1 MELNKK
7 NWNSRYDTKETGWDI
22 GFVSPPLKEYID
34 QITDLNI
41 KILIPGCGN
50 AYEAEY
56 LFNKGFKNI
65 FIVDYS
71 QIAISNLIKRIPDF
85 PIFNAVCDDF
95 FNISGQ
101 YDLILEQTF
110 FCAID
115 PKLRN
120 NYAKQISSLL
130 KENGKLVGLFFSVPM
145 FSDHPPFGG
154 SKEEYIECFS
164 KLFSINTI
172 EKCYNSIKSRNNKEL
187 FFIFNKKE

>member
-130 KENGKLVGLFFSVPM
+130 KENGKLIGLFFSVPM

>member
-56 LFNKGFKNI
+56 LFNKGFKNV

-85 PIFNAVCDDF
+85 PNFLDKANYALQLIAEGKL
-95 FNISGQ
+95 NIGTTNNKS
-101 YDLILEQTF
+101 LEVEQM
-110 FCAID
+110 
-115 PKLRN
+115 KLKGLRN
-120 NYAKQISSLL
+120 NILISVLGVVIVILL
-130 KENGKLVGLFFSVPM
+130 VF
-145 FSDHPPFGG
+145 
-154 SKEEYIECFS
+154 
-164 KLFSINTI
+164 
-172 EKCYNSIKSRNNKEL
+172 
-187 FFIFNKKE
+187 

>member
-56 LFNKGFKNI
+56 LFNKGFKNV

-110 FCAID
+110 FCAIN

-154 SKEEYIECFS
+154 SKQEYIECFS

>member
-1 MELNKK
+1 MELNKD
-7 NWNSRYDTKETGWDI
+7 NWNSRYKTKETGWDI
-22 GFVSPPLKEYID
+22 GFVSPALKEYID
-34 QITDLNI
+34 QITDFNI

-56 LFNKGFKNI
+56 LFKKGFKNI

-71 QIAISNLIKRIPDF
+71 EIAISNLIKRIPDF
-85 PIFNAVCDDF
+85 PIFNTICDDF

-115 PKLRN
+115 PTLRD
-120 NYAKQISSLL
+120 NYVKKVSSLL
-130 KENGKLVGLFFSVPM
+130 KNDGKLVGLFFSLPM

-154 SKEEYIECFS
+154 SVEEYIKCFS
-164 KLFSINTI
+164 KLFLII
-172 EKCYNSIKSRNNKEL
+172 KMERCYNSIKSRTNKEL
-187 FFIFNKKE
+187 FFILIKKN

>member
-56 LFNKGFKNI
+56 LFNKGFKNV

-154 SKEEYIECFS
+154 SKQEYIKCFS

-172 EKCYNSIKSRNNKEL
+172 GKCYNSIKSRNNKEL

>member
-34 QITDLNI
+34 QIADLNI

-56 LFNKGFKNI
+56 LFNKGFKNV

-154 SKEEYIECFS
+154 SKQEYIECFS

>member
-56 LFNKGFKNI
+56 LFNKGFKNV

-101 YDLILEQTF
+101 YDVILEQTF

-154 SKEEYIECFS
+154 SKQEYIECFS

>member
-56 LFNKGFKNI
+56 LFNKGFKNV

-130 KENGKLVGLFFSVPM
+130 KENGILVGLFFSVPM

>member
-56 LFNKGFKNI
+56 LFNKGFKNV

-95 FNISGQ
+95 FKG
-101 YDLILEQTF
+101 
-110 FCAID
+110 
-115 PKLRN
+115 R
-120 NYAKQISSLL
+120 
-130 KENGKLVGLFFSVPM
+130 
-145 FSDHPPFGG
+145 
-154 SKEEYIECFS
+154 
-164 KLFSINTI
+164 
-172 EKCYNSIKSRNNKEL
+172 
-187 FFIFNKKE
+187 

>member
-154 SKEEYIECFS
+154 SKQEYIECFS

>member
-1 MELNKK
+1 MELNKN
-7 NWNSRYDTKETGWDI
+7 NWNSKYKTKETGWDI

-34 QITDLNI
+34 QVSDLSI

-56 LFNKGFKNI
+56 LFKKGFKNI

-71 QIAISNLIKRIPDF
+71 EIAISNLIKRIPDF
-85 PIFNAVCDDF
+85 PIFNTICDDF

-115 PKLRN
+115 PSLRD
-120 NYAKQISSLL
+120 NYAKKVSSLL
-130 KENGKLVGLFFSVPM
+130 KNDGKLVGLFFSLPM

-154 SKEEYIECFS
+154 SIEEYIKCFS
-164 KLFSINTI
+164 KLFLII
-172 EKCYNSIKSRNNKEL
+172 KMERCYNSIKSRTNKEL
-187 FFIFNKKE
+187 FFILKKKN

>member
-56 LFNKGFKNI
+56 LFNKGFKNV

-154 SKEEYIECFS
+154 SKQEYIECFS
-164 KLFSINTI
+164 KIFSINTI

>member
-130 KENGKLVGLFFSVPM
+130 KANGKLVGLFFSVPM

-154 SKEEYIECFS
+154 SKQEYIECFS

>member
-56 LFNKGFKNI
+56 LFNKGFKNV

-154 SKEEYIECFS
+154 FKEEYIECFS

>member
-1 MELNKK
+1 MELNKN
-7 NWNSRYDTKETGWDI
+7 NWNSRYKTKETGWDI

-34 QITDLNI
+34 QISDLSI

-56 LFNKGFKNI
+56 LFKKGFKNI

-71 QIAISNLIKRIPDF
+71 EIAISNLIKRIPDF
-85 PIFNAVCDDF
+85 PIFNTICDDF

-115 PKLRN
+115 PTLRD
-120 NYAKQISSLL
+120 NYVKKVSSLL
-130 KENGKLVGLFFSVPM
+130 KNDGKLVGLFFSLPM

-154 SKEEYIECFS
+154 SIEEYIKCFS
-164 KLFSINTI
+164 KLFLII
-172 EKCYNSIKSRNNKEL
+172 KMERCYNSIKSRTNKEL
-187 FFIFNKKE
+187 FFILKNKI

>member
-1 MELNKK
+1 MELNKN
-7 NWNSRYDTKETGWDI
+7 NWNSRYETKETGWDI
-22 GFVSPPLKEYID
+22 GFVSPALKEYID
-34 QITDLNI
+34 QISDLNI

-56 LFNKGFKNI
+56 LFKKGFKNI

-71 QIAISNLIKRIPDF
+71 EIAISNLIKRIPDF
-85 PIFNAVCDDF
+85 PIFNSICDDF

-115 PKLRN
+115 PILRD
-120 NYAKQISSLL
+120 NYAKKVSSLL
-130 KENGKLVGLFFSVPM
+130 TNDGKLVGLFFSLPM

-154 SKEEYIECFS
+154 SKEEYIKCFS
-164 KLFSINTI
+164 KLFLII
-172 EKCYNSIKSRNNKEL
+172 KMERCYNSIKSRTNKEL
-187 FFIFNKKE
+187 FFILKNKI

>member
-56 LFNKGFKNI
+56 LFSKGFKNV

-130 KENGKLVGLFFSVPM
+130 KANGKLVGLFFSVPM

-154 SKEEYIECFS
+154 SKQEYIECFS

>member
-130 KENGKLVGLFFSVPM
+130 KENGILVGLFFSVPM

>member
-22 GFVSPPLKEYID
+22 SFVSPPLKEYID

-56 LFNKGFKNI
+56 LFNKGFKNV

-95 FNISGQ
+95 FNINGQ

-154 SKEEYIECFS
+154 SKQEYIECFS

>member
-130 KENGKLVGLFFSVPM
+130 KENGILVGLFFSVPM
-145 FSDHPPFGG
+145 FSAHPPFGG
-154 SKEEYIECFS
+154 SKQEYIECFS

>member
-56 LFNKGFKNI
+56 LFNKGFKNV

-154 SKEEYIECFS
+154 SKQEYIECFS

-187 FFIFNKKE
+187 FFIFNKK

>member
-56 LFNKGFKNI
+56 LFNKGFKNV

-154 SKEEYIECFS
+154 SKQEYIECFS

>member
-130 KENGKLVGLFFSVPM
+130 KENGILVGLFFSVPM

-154 SKEEYIECFS
+154 SKQEYIECFS

>member
-7 NWNSRYDTKETGWDI
+7 NWNSRYDTNETGWDI

-130 KENGKLVGLFFSVPM
+130 KENGKLIGLFFSVPM

>member
-1 MELNKK
+1 MELNKN
-7 NWNSRYDTKETGWDI
+7 NWNSRYKTKETGWDI
-22 GFVSPPLKEYID
+22 GFVSPALKEYID
-34 QITDLNI
+34 QISDLSI

-56 LFNKGFKNI
+56 LFKKGFKNI

-71 QIAISNLIKRIPDF
+71 EIAISNLIKRIPDF
-85 PIFNAVCDDF
+85 PIFNSICDDF

-115 PKLRN
+115 PSLRD
-120 NYAKQISSLL
+120 NYAKKVSSLL
-130 KENGKLVGLFFSVPM
+130 KNDGKLVGLFFSLPM

-154 SKEEYIECFS
+154 SIEEYIKCFS
-164 KLFSINTI
+164 KLFLII
-172 EKCYNSIKSRNNKEL
+172 KMERCYNSIKSRKNKEL
-187 FFIFNKKE
+187 FFILKKKN

>member
-130 KENGKLVGLFFSVPM
+130 KANGKLVGLFFSVPM

-154 SKEEYIECFS
+154 SKQEYIEYFS

>member
-56 LFNKGFKNI
+56 LFSKGFKNV

-154 SKEEYIECFS
+154 SKQEYIECFS

>member
-1 MELNKK
+1 MELNKN
-7 NWNSRYDTKETGWDI
+7 NWNSRYETKETGWDI
-22 GFVSPPLKEYID
+22 GFVSPALKEYID
-34 QITDLNI
+34 QILDLNI

-56 LFNKGFKNI
+56 LFKKGFKNI

-71 QIAISNLIKRIPDF
+71 EIAISNLIKRIPDF
-85 PIFNAVCDDF
+85 PIFNTICDDF

-115 PKLRN
+115 PTLRD
-120 NYAKQISSLL
+120 NYAKKASSLL
-130 KENGKLVGLFFSVPM
+130 KNDGKLVGLFFSLPM

-154 SKEEYIECFS
+154 SKEEYVKCFS
-164 KLFSINTI
+164 QLFLII
-172 EKCYNSIKSRNNKEL
+172 KMERCYNSIKSRTNKEL
-187 FFIFNKKE
+187 FFILQNKI

>member
-56 LFNKGFKNI
+56 LFNKGFKNV

>member
-1 MELNKK
+1 MELNKD
-7 NWNSRYDTKETGWDI
+7 NWNSRYKTKETGWDI
-22 GFVSPPLKEYID
+22 GFVSPALKEYID
-34 QITDLNI
+34 QITDFNI

-56 LFNKGFKNI
+56 LFKKGFKNI

-71 QIAISNLIKRIPDF
+71 EIAISNLIKRIPDF
-85 PIFNAVCDDF
+85 PIFNTICDDF

-115 PKLRN
+115 PTLRD
-120 NYAKQISSLL
+120 NYAKKASSLL
-130 KENGKLVGLFFSVPM
+130 KNDGKLVGLFFSLPM

-154 SKEEYIECFS
+154 SIEEYIKCFS
-164 KLFSINTI
+164 KLFLII
-172 EKCYNSIKSRNNKEL
+172 KMERCYNSIKSRTNKEL
-187 FFIFNKKE
+187 FFILQNKI

>member
-145 FSDHPPFGG
+145 FSDPPPFGG
-154 SKEEYIECFS
+154 SKQEYIECFS

>member
-56 LFNKGFKNI
+56 LFNKGFKNV

-130 KENGKLVGLFFSVPM
+130 KENGILVGLFFSVPM

-154 SKEEYIECFS
+154 SKQEYIECFS

>member
-1 MELNKK
+1 MELNKN
-7 NWNSRYDTKETGWDI
+7 NWNSRYKTKETGWDI

-34 QITDLNI
+34 QISDLSI

-56 LFNKGFKNI
+56 LFKKGFKNI

-71 QIAISNLIKRIPDF
+71 EIAISNLIKRIPDF
-85 PIFNAVCDDF
+85 PIFNTICDDF

-115 PKLRN
+115 PTLRD
-120 NYAKQISSLL
+120 NYVKKVSSLL
-130 KENGKLVGLFFSVPM
+130 KNDGKLVGLFFSLPM

-154 SKEEYIECFS
+154 SIEEYIKCFS
-164 KLFSINTI
+164 KLFLII
-172 EKCYNSIKSRNNKEL
+172 KMERCYNSIKSRTNKEL
-187 FFIFNKKE
+187 FFILKKKN